1 MISLCI
7 TTYNRYEM
15 LLESFAQVLNDD
27 RISEIVIVD
36 DCSEPGIFGM
46 IGKAIRSIDYSCK
59 ISLHRNNI
67 NLGMSRNKARAIEL
81 ASNEWCI
88 LFDSDNV
95 IGPDYLD
102 AFFRAGAFHG
112 AAFRNKDVVDKYFFH
127 SDYIY
132 CPSFAKPQFDYRK
145 YEGYSTGLPYAKN
158 LLRDP
163 AGECLFNTCNYLVNR
178 EQYLKVYQHN
188 PEMKGTDTIWFNYL
202 WLKAGNSFYVVPGM
216 EYFHRVHDG
225 SGFMADCSYNMA
237 KAKEVKELIK
247 AL

>member
-7 TTYNRYEM
+7 TNYNRYEM

-36 DCSEPGIFGM
+36 DCSTDEIY
-46 IGKAIRSIDYSCK
+46 GKVLAAVFDMPKVKLY
-59 ISLHRNNI
+59 RNQQ
-67 NLGMSRNKARAIEL
+67 NLGMSLNKKRAVEL
-81 ASNEWCI
+81 AKSEWCI
-88 LFDSDNV
+88 ILDSDNA
-95 IGPDYLD
+95 IGLDYLD
-102 AFFRAGAFHG
+102 ALFKTGHFY
-112 AAFRNKDVVDKYFFH
+112 AAPLRNRGITTPEHYFY
-127 SDYIY
+127 DNWIY

-145 YEGYSTGLPYAKN
+145 FEGWHTRLPYAKN
-158 LLRDP
+158 LLKDP
-163 AGECLFNTCNYLVNR
+163 AGECLFNTCNYVVNR
-178 EQYLKVYQHN
+178 AEYLKVYQHN

-225 SGFMADCSYNMA
+225 SGFLADCSYNMA

-247 AL
+247 SL

>member
-15 LLESFAQVLNDD
+15 LLESFAQVLDDD

-36 DCSEPGIFGM
+36 DCSTDEIY
-46 IGKAIRSIDYSCK
+46 GKILAAVFDMPKVRLY
-59 ISLHRNNI
+59 RNHK
-67 NLGMSRNKARAIEL
+67 NLGMSLNKKRAVEL
-81 ASNEWCI
+81 AKNEWCI

-102 AFFRAGAFHG
+102 ALFSIPLHFE
-112 AAFRNKDVVDKYFFH
+112 
-127 SDYIY
+127 STIY
-132 CPSFAKPQFDYRK
+132 CPSFAKPQFDYRL
-145 YEGYSTGLPYAKN
+145 YQNYIFTPERAALNISNSDA
-158 LLRDP
+158 
-163 AGECLFNTCNYLVNR
+163 EMLFNTCNYVVNR
-178 EQYLKVYQHN
+178 EEYLKVYQHN

-216 EYFHRVHDG
+216 EYYHRVHDG
-225 SGFMADCSYNMA
+225 SGFLADCDYNMMR
-237 KAKEVKELIK
+237 AKEIKELIK